1 MPLVISL
8 LSNCNLTLS
17 ILDPPSMGP
26 VPFNQHGTNDL
37 PVKPTQPQR
46 ALSLTLFREKRKER
60 CFDKRICYTQV
71 RVSVVIIDLKD
82 DSINEEMQCKK
93 VNLHHPR
100 LVLMMN
106 VVLRFGSF
114 GKEVSHQVIEFES
127 PASSGAT
134 HGSEQDGSIQET
146 FDGEAK
152 GSDVIAMVA
161 YIAPSAVNGDNSG
174 MTVGRKL

>member
-8 LSNCNLTLS
+8 LCNCNLTLS

-26 VPFNQHGTNDL
+26 IPFNQHGGTNDL

-46 ALSLTLFREKRKER
+46 AASLTRFREKRKER
-60 CFDKRICYTQV
+60 CFDKRICYTQ
-71 RVSVVIIDLKD
+71 S
-82 DSINEEMQCKK
+82 
-93 VNLHHPR
+93 
-100 LVLMMN
+100 
-106 VVLRFGSF
+106 
-114 GKEVSHQVIEFES
+114 
-127 PASSGAT
+127 
-134 HGSEQDGSIQET
+134 
-146 FDGEAK
+146 DGEAK

>member
-1 MPLVISL
+1 
-8 LSNCNLTLS
+8 
-17 ILDPPSMGP
+17 MGP

-82 DSINEEMQCKK
+82 DSINGEMQRKK

-127 PASSGAT
+127 LASSCAT
-134 HGSEQDGSIQET
+134 LGSVQDGSIQET
-146 FDGEAK
+146 LFKAF
-152 GSDVIAMVA
+152 VIFQNFPQNLSSSINLVHKLQSGKDLSIPRYTDNVMVLTA
-161 YIAPSAVNGDNSG
+161 
-174 MTVGRKL
+174 

>member
-1 MPLVISL
+1 
-8 LSNCNLTLS
+8 
-17 ILDPPSMGP
+17 MGP

-46 ALSLTLFREKRKER
+46 AASLTRFREKRKER

-82 DSINEEMQCKK
+82 DSINGEMQCKK

-134 HGSEQDGSIQET
+134 HGSVQDGSIQET
-146 FDGEAK
+146 LFKAF
-152 GSDVIAMVA
+152 VIFQNSPQNLSSSINLVHKLQSGKDLRIPRYTDNVMVLTA
-161 YIAPSAVNGDNSG
+161 
-174 MTVGRKL
+174 

>member
-1 MPLVISL
+1 
-8 LSNCNLTLS
+8 
-17 ILDPPSMGP
+17 MGP

-46 ALSLTLFREKRKER
+46 AASLTRFREKRKER

-82 DSINEEMQCKK
+82 DSINGEMQRKK

-134 HGSEQDGSIQET
+134 HGSS
-146 FDGEAK
+146 DGEAK

-161 YIAPSAVNGDNSG
+161 NIAPSAVNGDNSG
-174 MTVGRKL
+174 MTNLSSSINLVHKLQSGKDLSIPRYTDNVMVLTA